1 MKSSPKK
8 SRRLLVRLKN
18 RDVALGGLM
27 TALTACGAFIK
38 IPLPYVPLTLQT
50 LFVYL
55 SGALLGARLGAL
67 SQAAYVILGLVG
79 LPIFSG
85 GGGPMYVFH
94 PTFGYLIGF
103 IAAAYLIGRIVE
115 QKPRTGYARTLMAM
129 AVGLGVVY
137 LFGVTVFYLN
147 VRLLSEAPLSFRHI
161 FKLGCLVPLP
171 GDVLKIL
178 AAAYLA
184 TRISEKKAQ
193 KSSTLQNFY

>member
-1 MKSSPKK
+1 MKSPPKK

-18 RDVALGGLM
+18 RDIALAGLM
-27 TALTACGAFIK
+27 TALTACGAFIR

-67 SQAAYVILGLVG
+67 SQAAYVILGLIG
-79 LPIFSG
+79 IPIFAG
-85 GGGPMYVFH
+85 GGGPAYVLH

-103 IAAAYLIGRIVE
+103 IVAAYLIGRIVE
-115 QKPRTGYARTLMAM
+115 QKSRIGYARMLGAM

-137 LFGVTVFYLN
+137 LFGLPIFYVNL
-147 VRLLSEAPLSFRHI
+147 RLLSGAPLSFGHI

-171 GDVLKIL
+171 GDALKIL

-184 TRISEKKAQ
+184 TRISEKKAENL
-193 KSSTLQNFY
+193 STPPNFC

>member
-1 MKSSPKK
+1 MKLPPEK
-8 SRRLLVRLKN
+8 SQRVLVHLKN
-18 RDVALGGLM
+18 RDIALAGLM

-67 SQAAYVILGLVG
+67 SQAAYVILGLMG
-79 LPIFSG
+79 LPLFAG
-85 GGGPMYVFH
+85 GGGPAYVLH

-103 IAAAYLIGRIVE
+103 IIAAYLIGRIVE
-115 QKPRTGYARTLMAM
+115 QKPRAGYGRMLGAM

-137 LFGVTVFYLN
+137 IFGLPIFYVNL
-147 VRLLSEAPLSFRHI
+147 RLLSGAQVSFWNI

-171 GDVLKIL
+171 GDALKIL

-184 TRISEKKAQ
+184 TRIREKKA
-193 KSSTLQNFY
+193 KISSTPQNFH